1 MQKLLFPWI
10 VRLGLALGFAPS
22 AAWAIC
28 NVDYVAKPG
37 DNLFSIAEEH
47 YGDRER
53 WGLIYYRN
61 QRLLAASTVIPGRTL
76 FVPCPEEE
84 VVPDATPLRKVDAEL
99 TLLTGGNFGP
109 FSGQDLPGQGMVTEL
124 VNAALE
130 LAPSPVSYSVS
141 WEDEWTNHLFPLL
154 DEKQFDMGFPWIKPD
169 CAAFPGSERCEK
181 FHYSDP
187 VVSLP
192 VMLFVDV
199 AHPITFDQPSDLE
212 DKSICRP
219 NAIYNHD
226 LNATE
231 PSWINK
237 VGNLTV
243 VTQPHPVDC
252 FVLLRAGEVD
262 AVAMNL
268 FLGAETIVAEGLR
281 EKVVPLE
288 RPLAL
293 EELSAVISKRHWRGT
308 SHLYRL
314 NAGLKALRES
324 GRFEQIMTRH
334 LEAFWSQIQ

>member
-1 MQKLLFPWI
+1 MYKLLLPWI
-10 VRLGLALGFAPS
+10 LRIGLALGIAPS
-22 AAWAIC
+22 AALAIC
-28 NVDYVAKPG
+28 DVNYTAQPG

-61 QRLLAASTVIPGRTL
+61 ERLLAASTVIPGRTL
-76 FVPCPEEE
+76 FIPCPEEE

-109 FSGQDLPGQGMVTEL
+109 FSGPDLPGQGMVTEL

-141 WEDEWTNHLFPLL
+141 WENEWTKHLFPML

-169 CAAFPGSERCEK
+169 CAAHPGNERCEK
-181 FHYSDP
+181 FHFSDP

-192 VMLFVDV
+192 VMLFVDA

-212 DKSICRP
+212 GKSVCRP
-219 NAIYNHD
+219 NAYYNHD

-231 PSWINK
+231 PSWIK
-237 VGNLTV
+237 EVENLTV
-243 VTQPHPVDC
+243 VAQPHPSDC
-252 FVLLRAGEVD
+252 FVMLRAGEVD
-262 AVAMNL
+262 AAAMNL
-268 FLGAETIVAEGLR
+268 FLGAETIVKEGLR
-281 EKVVPLE
+281 EQIVPLE
-288 RPLAL
+288 RPIAQ
-293 EELSAVISKRHWRGT
+293 EDLSVVISKRHWRGT
-308 SHLYRL
+308 SHLYRV

-324 GRFEQIMTRH
+324 GRFEQILTRH
-334 LEAFWSQIQ
+334 LEAFWSELR